1 MSRRATLYR
10 LAVFTTADV
19 LLLLHPTYY
28 YYYYCRSTTNQRATK
43 IEETNEYSLVEYK
56 TFNREMNWQAIS
68 KVEGI
73 LATNDILIILNDN
86 ASNFIYLNRLITVDL

>member
-1 MSRRATLYR
+1 
-10 LAVFTTADV
+10 
-19 LLLLHPTYY
+19 
-28 YYYYCRSTTNQRATK
+28 
-43 IEETNEYSLVEYK
+43 LVEYK